1 MLLTT
6 GIRLNELRQYQIEG
20 AHWLAKKQYAILG
33 DDMGVGKTPQAILAC
48 DLVGARRVVVLCPA
62 IGVINWQREFERW
75 SLTSPEL
82 LVISYDKLVAN
93 KRTRDAVRKFCPD
106 TLILDE
112 AHYLKSLE
120 AKRTK
125 RVYGQFAHNTG
136 IARIPKRVWMLTG
149 TLTPNHVGE
158 VWTHLRC
165 FWPELIDEISYSEFL
180 DRYTVQAMTPFG
192 SKVIGNKDVSEIR
205 TILQKIRLRRRA
217 EDVLSELP
225 PLVWQDT
232 TLIQPTKAMPALD
245 ELQEHEDIQELW
257 RVLEAADELATRAL
271 LTAEEPIALATIRR
285 LTAIIK
291 APLVGAQLAEELTN
305 NAYDK
310 VVVFVYHR
318 EALRLVAEALAPF
331 QVVVVEGGQR
341 DDVRQACIDRFQ
353 RDDAC
358 RCCVVQLQAG
368 YHTITLNAAAQVVF
382 VEQAWT
388 PSINVQAAKR
398 AHRFGQ
404 TRPVFV
410 RNFGL
415 AGSIDA
421 AVAQVLSRKTKAILE
436 LSE

>member
-1 MLLTT
+1 MS
-6 GIRLNELRQYQIEG
+6 NELRQYQVEG
-20 AHWLAKKQYAILG
+20 AHWLAKNAHAILG

-62 IGVINWQREFERW
+62 IGVINWQREFDRW
-75 SLTSPEL
+75 SLTTPEL

-106 TLILDE
+106 TLVLDE
-112 AHYLKSLE
+112 AHYLKSIE

-136 IARIPKRVWMLTG
+136 LAQIPKRVWLLTG

-158 VWTHLRC
+158 LWTHLSC
-165 FWPELIDEISYSEFL
+165 FWPELIDRISYAEFL
-180 DRYTVQAMTPFG
+180 DRYTVQAVTPFG
-192 SKVIGNKDVSEIR
+192 SKVVGNKDVSEIR
-205 TILQKIRLRRRA
+205 AILQKIRLRRRA
-217 EDVLSELP
+217 EDVLEELP

-232 TLIQPTKAMPALD
+232 VLIKPAKAMPALD
-245 ELQEHEDIQELW
+245 ELENHEDIQELW
-257 RVLEAADELATRAL
+257 RVLEAADESATRAL

-310 VVVFVYHR
+310 VVVFVHHR
-318 EALRLVAEALAPF
+318 EALRLVAEALAAFLPAI
-331 QVVVVEGGQR
+331 VEGGQR
-341 DDVRQACIDRFQ
+341 DDLRQAGIDRFQ
-353 RDDAC
+353 RDDSC
-358 RCCVVQLQAG
+358 RCCIVQLQAG

-388 PSINVQAAKR
+388 PSVNVQAAKR

-404 TRPVFV
+404 KRPVFV